1 MNALKLDLTKTDR
14 AYYKAKQTP
23 SLQEFDAY
31 DYLTIQGQSAPE
43 DKLFTS
49 AIETIYPV
57 AYAVKFICKDREE
70 DFVVPK
76 MEGQWW
82 VEDDRPFEQ
91 VPRHEWHWRLLIRM
105 PGFVDKTTFEMAISN
120 LKTKGKT
127 IRLEDVKFEQ
137 INEGKGIQM
146 LHIGSYEEEQE
157 TIRQI
162 FQKMREENLQMNG
175 YHHEI
180 YLSDPMR
187 TPAWKLKTIIRYPVK

>member
-31 DYLTIQGQSAPE
+31 DYLTIQCQSAPE

-82 VEDDRPFEQ
+82 VEDNRPFEQ

-120 LKTKGKT
+120 LKTKGKP

-137 INEGKGIQM
+137 INEGKCIQM

-175 YHHEI
+175 DHHEI

>member
-82 VEDDRPFEQ
+82 VEDNRPFEQ

-120 LKTKGKT
+120 LKTKGKP

-137 INEGKGIQM
+137 INEGKCIQM

>member
-23 SLQEFDAY
+23 LLQEFDAY

-82 VEDDRPFEQ
+82 VEDNRPFEQ

-105 PGFVDKTTFEMAISN
+105 PGFVDKITFEMAISN
-120 LKTKGKT
+120 LKTKGKP

-137 INEGKGIQM
+137 INEGKCIQM

>member
-31 DYLTIQGQSAPE
+31 DYLTIRGQSAPE

-57 AYAVKFICKDREE
+57 AYAVKFICKDKEE

-82 VEDDRPFEQ
+82 VEDNRPFEQ

-120 LKTKGKT
+120 LKTKGKP

-137 INEGKGIQM
+137 INEGKCIQM

>member
-82 VEDDRPFEQ
+82 VEDNRPFEQ

-105 PGFVDKTTFEMAISN
+105 PGFVDKITFEMAISN
-120 LKTKGKT
+120 LKTKGKP

-137 INEGKGIQM
+137 INEGKCIQM

>member
-137 INEGKGIQM
+137 INEGKCIQM

>member
-82 VEDDRPFEQ
+82 VEDNRPFEQ

-105 PGFVDKTTFEMAISN
+105 PGFVDKITFEMAKKKK
-120 LKTKGKT
+120 KTKGKP

-137 INEGKGIQM
+137 INEGKCIQM

>member
-1 MNALKLDLTKTDR
+1 MNALKLDLTKAHP

-23 SLQEFDAY
+23 AIEEFSAY

-43 DKLFTS
+43 DKLFTG

-57 AYAVKFICKDREE
+57 AYAIKFICKGREQ

-82 VEDDRPFEQ
+82 VEDERPFEQ
-91 VPRHEWHWRLLIRM
+91 VPRYAWHWRILIRM
-105 PGFVDKTTFEMAISN
+105 PDFVDKSTFATAINN
-120 LKTKGKT
+120 LKTKGKP
-127 IRLEDVKFEQ
+127 IRLEDVKFEK
-137 INEGKGIQM
+137 IDEGKCVQM

-162 FQKMREENLQMNG
+162 FQKIEEENLRING
-175 YHHEI
+175 HHREI
-180 YLSDPMR
+180 YISNPMR